1 MPLPQTIDDVIRR
14 LDLIV
19 VGAMTEPS
27 RLGYFAALYNRVT
40 MAVRDGIR
48 AGAFD
53 DNARMARLD
62 VVFANRYIDAY
73 ERHRAGTTTT
83 LAWQLAF
90 AAAARPDLSV
100 LQHLLLGMNAHI
112 NLDLGIAC
120 ATVAPGDAIHSLE
133 RDFLRING
141 LLASLLPLV
150 EGQLGELS
158 PSFDLLTGVA
168 QDLNGLDARL
178 GNFSM
183 AAARRSAWRFA
194 LVLAH
199 LGSPIARRVAIK
211 ARDTETLAFAVGLQQ
226 PGALS
231 LVSGG
236 PDLVDIAGHMT
247 VLARGISGLAG
258 SEGTGA

>member
-14 LDLIV
+14 LDQIV
-19 VGAMTEPS
+19 ISAITEPS

-73 ERHRAGTTTT
+73 ERHHAGAVTT
-83 LAWQLAF
+83 LSWQAAF
-90 AAAARPDLSV
+90 AAAARHDMSV

-120 ATVAPGDAIHSLE
+120 AEVAPGNAIHALE
-133 RDFLRING
+133 RDFLRINAV
-141 LLASLLPLV
+141 LASLMPTV
-150 EGQLGELS
+150 EAQLGEIS
-158 PSFDLLTGVA
+158 PTLDLLTGVA
-168 QDLNGLDARL
+168 QDLDQLDVRI
-178 GNFSM
+178 GTFSM
-183 AAARRSAWRFA
+183 GAARRSAWRFA
-194 LVLAH
+194 LVLSG
-199 LGSPIARRVAIK
+199 LGNPIAKRVAIR
-211 ARDTETLAFAVGLQQ
+211 ARDTEAFAFAAGLQQ

-236 PDLVDIAGHMT
+236 PDLVDVASHLA
-247 VLARGISGLAG
+247 VLARGISGLPGSQGAG
-258 SEGTGA
+258 A